1 MRFLLAFCLLFN
13 STILFAQETLVFEGG
28 KEGHAIY
35 RIPAIISIPNGDLLA
50 FAEGRV
56 NGFDDFGDINL
67 VMKRSSDQ
75 GKTWSLLQTI
85 VDFDSLQAGNPAP
98 VIDLHDPEFPEGVI
112 YLFYNS
118 GNNHEYD
125 VRLNK
130 GVREVWMIRS
140 LDLGKSWED
149 PVNITT
155 QVHKP
160 NNPKF
165 NPNYTNPADWRHY
178 ANTPGHAFQF
188 QKGKF
193 KGRIFVAANHSE
205 GNPQTNSKD
214 YQAHGFF
221 TDDHGKSFQISES
234 IQFPGSNESI
244 AAELP
249 EGRMIMSTRNQRG
262 DIRQRILAFSEDGGA
277 TWSEQ
282 YFEESLTDPVCQGSI
297 LSFEDENGDTIL
309 AHSNNSNPNERNNLT
324 IKWSKDL
331 GKSWI
336 KPTEIDQKKIPKN
349 TTWTAYSDLVYLS
362 KNQMGILYERNDY
375 QEIVFKGVE
384 IPAF

>member
-1 MRFLLAFCLLFN
+1 
-13 STILFAQETLVFEGG
+13 
-28 KEGHAIY
+28 
-35 RIPAIISIPNGDLLA
+35 
-50 FAEGRV
+50 
-56 NGFDDFGDINL
+56 
-67 VMKRSSDQ
+67 MKRSSDQ
-75 GKTWSLLQTI
+75 GKTWSLLQTL
-85 VDFDSLQAGNPAP
+85 VDYDSLQAGNPAP
-98 VIDLHDPEFPEGVI
+98 MVDLHDPEFPEGVI

-160 NNPKF
+160 NNHKF

-193 KGRIFVAANHSE
+193 KGRIFVAANHSK
-205 GNPQTNSKD
+205 GAPQANSKD

-249 EGRMIMSTRNQRG
+249 DDRMIMSIRNQRG

-277 TWSEQ
+277 TWSKQ
-282 YFEESLTDPVCQGSI
+282 YFEPSLVDPVCQGSI
-297 LSFEDENGDTIL
+297 LSFEDPSGKVIL
-309 AHSNNSNPNERNNLT
+309 AHSNNADTESRNNLSLKLSYDQGET
-324 IKWSKDL
+324 WPKTTLIDGVKNP
-331 GKSWI
+331 GKSAF
-336 KPTEIDQKKIPKN
+336 
-349 TTWTAYSDLVYLS
+349 TAYSDLVLLENNRIGVIYEKNNYS
-362 KNQMGILYERNDY
+362 K
-375 QEIVFKGVE
+375 IVFKA
-384 IPAF
+384 ISWMD